1 MAYIT
6 IKNVAG
12 MKRAQSDYSDN
23 WFLITN
29 INTSNHNNILRL
41 RYGTI
46 QVLEGGLMSES
57 EWTNVILG
65 YIFSIAIVA
74 SLI

>member
-57 EWTNVILG
+57 EWTNVIFG
-65 YIFSIAIVA
+65 YIFFIAIVA

>member
-57 EWTNVILG
+57 EWTNVIFG